1 MIIALSGLPRV
12 GKDTAANAIKRAYPN
27 VLTYAFVDPFKKA
40 LCEIFGWSLS
50 SFDDD
55 SKDSIDPY
63 WGVSKRQML
72 EYVGTGIFRSDI
84 RFKFPAFD
92 KLIGDNIWVKRLDIF
107 VKDRPNND
115 IIVTDLR
122 FLPEYDYLKF
132 AKKVYISRPNYIKL
146 DTSKSYQIPFMKFDY
161 ALENNSEGH
170 VEEFENKAVELFTI
184 IKGEHKIEF

>member
-12 GKDTAANAIKRAYPN
+12 GKDTAAKAIKREYPN
-27 VLTYAFVDPFKKA
+27 VLTYAFVDPLKKA

-55 SKDSIDPY
+55 TKDSIDPY
-63 WGVSKRQML
+63 WGISKRQML
-72 EYVGTGIFRSDI
+72 EYIGSTIFRNDI
-84 RFKFPAFD
+84 RINFPNFD
-92 KLIGDNIWVKRLDIF
+92 ALIGDRIWVKRLDLFI
-107 VKDRPNND
+107 KDHPDND

-132 AKKVYISRPNYIKL
+132 AKKIYISRPNYTKL
-146 DTSKSYQIPFMKFDY
+146 DTTKYYQMPLMKFDY
-161 ALENNSEGH
+161 ELENTNEGH